1 MKYIDADKLIAEVE
15 RLKEET
21 PIGICEY
28 DKGEENGRYEVL
40 NHLLS
45 TIASLQQEQP
55 KDKQIV
61 SIEGWAA
68 RDKNG
73 HLNFFLGK
81 PHRIKNT
88 RGEEY
93 WVGHAR
99 MKQPNEFFPELSWND
114 EPIEV
119 ELLINK
125 I

>member
-1 MKYIDADKLIAEVE
+1 MKYIDSEKLIAEIE
-15 RLKEET
+15 RLREECSS
-21 PIGICEY
+21 PISVCNDI
-28 DKGEENGRYEVL
+28 
-40 NHLLS
+40 LS
-45 TIASLQQEQP
+45 LIEFMQEQQ

>member
-1 MKYIDADKLIAEVE
+1 MKYIDAEKLIAEME
-15 RLKEET
+15 RRITATEE
-21 PIGICEY
+21 IGEL
-28 DKGEENGRYEVL
+28 GRANE
-40 NHLLS
+40 LLMLE
-45 TIASLQQEQP
+45 TFITSLQQEQP